1 MTDATLFVG
10 GRVYTGGRYAEALL
24 VEGGRVAAV
33 GSEEEARRTAA
44 TGADRVDLAGGLV
57 VPGLADAHLH
67 LGDLTRAE
75 QMFDA
80 ATTPSIPEL
89 VRRLSAWAHTHPGV
103 AVVGGGLDPGRL
115 AERRWPMVEEL
126 DAAVRDRPVVL
137 YHPSGHAALVNSAA
151 LDRGPVPSSSS
162 PVPRVP
168 RGVLVE
174 EQLEAL
180 GPWVEEAVPLTL
192 DAVEATAHRLV
203 RLGITAVGTMS
214 TGADELALLQQLDE
228 GGRLPIQVRA
238 YPVLADGIPDA
249 RLSGANGGRRCT
261 VVGVKVFLD
270 GAFGPRTAS
279 LDEPYADDPS
289 TRGVDRGDDAVLEVA
304 LEEARA
310 AGLAPALHAIGDRA
324 VGRAVRL
331 LSKTR
336 PGNPPARIEHASLV
350 PPALFGPLRRV
361 GASLVVQP
369 GFLLSDVWL
378 QERLGV
384 PRARWAYPFR
394 SLADRSVPLAG
405 SSDAPYDRLD
415 PWPAMRA
422 AVRRRDDLGRSANPS
437 PDEAVSETEAFALF
451 AQAASQALGDR
462 ERGRLEVGAPADLV
476 VLGVPRL
483 GDAIRSGAAAVRAT
497 WVAGRPVRPDRSPE
511 ESV

>member
-1 MTDATLFVG
+1 MTDTTLFVG
-10 GRVYTGGRYAEALL
+10 GRVYTEGRYAEALL
-24 VEGGRVAAV
+24 VEDGRVAAV
-33 GSEEEARRTAA
+33 GSGEEVRRSAA
-44 TGADRVDLAGGLV
+44 IGAERVDLAGGLV
-57 VPGLADAHLH
+57 IPGLADAHLH
-67 LGDLTRAE
+67 IGDLTRAE
-75 QMFDA
+75 RMFDA
-80 ATTPSIPEL
+80 STSASIPAL
-89 VRRLSAWAHTHPGV
+89 ARRLSAWAEAHPGT
-103 AVVGGGLDPGRL
+103 AIVGGGLDPGRL
-115 AERRWPMVEEL
+115 AERRWPTTEEL

-151 LDRGPVPSSSS
+151 LERGVGPPPSRA
-162 PVPRVP
+162 VAGVP

-174 EQLEAL
+174 EQLEEL
-180 GPWVEEAVPLTL
+180 GAWVEEAVPLTAE
-192 DAVEATAHRLV
+192 AVEATAHRLV

-214 TGADELALLQQLDE
+214 TGGDELALLQRLDE
-228 GGRLPIQVRA
+228 AGRLPLQVRA
-238 YPVLADGIPDA
+238 YPVLADGIPDV
-249 RLSGANGGRRCT
+249 RSSGTNGGGHCT
-261 VVGVKVFLD
+261 VVGVKAFLD

-279 LDEPYADDPS
+279 LEEPYADDPS

-324 VGRAVRL
+324 VARAVRL
-331 LSKTR
+331 LSKIR

-350 PPALFGPLRRV
+350 PPALFEPLHRL

-369 GFLLSDVWL
+369 GFLLSDIWL

-394 SLADRSVPLAG
+394 SLGDRSIPLAG

-415 PWPAMRA
+415 PWEAMRA

-437 PDEAVSETEAFALF
+437 PDEAVSETEAFSLF
-451 AQAASQALGDR
+451 TQGASQAMGDR
-462 ERGRLEVGAPADLV
+462 ERGRLAVGSPADLV

-483 GDAIRSGAAAVRAT
+483 SDAIRSGAEAVRGT
-497 WVAGRPVRPDRSPE
+497 WVAGRPIRSGGSPG